1 MHMTNLISPLAL
13 NRQRYYAVLVS
24 GDLVGFP
31 QDVRQTSQVIYG
43 WLICDWVSF
52 TSTTQQVLV
61 SRLVSTVL
69 SA

>member
-1 MHMTNLISPLAL
+1 MTNLITPLAP
-13 NRQRYYAVLVS
+13 NRQRYYAVLVLV
-24 GDLVGFP
+24 DLVGFP

-61 SRLVSTVL
+61 SRLVSTVI

>member
-13 NRQRYYAVLVS
+13 NRQRYYAVLVL
-24 GDLVGFP
+24 GDLVGFL

>member
-1 MHMTNLISPLAL
+1 MHMTNLIFPLAL
-13 NRQRYYAVLVS
+13 NRQRYYAVLVL
-24 GDLVGFP
+24 GDSVGFP

-61 SRLVSTVL
+61 SRLVSTVR

>member
-1 MHMTNLISPLAL
+1 MGWAGG
-13 NRQRYYAVLVS
+13 REGGRWDGVRGGEEV
-24 GDLVGFP
+24 VGFA
-31 QDVRQTSQVIYG
+31 QDGGEASEVIYG

-61 SRLVSTVL
+61 SRLVSTVF